1 VVLNSNT
8 LGINA
13 PTLFATGNRMKH
25 LSGLR
30 QLLLVLFLLVGASG
44 NVSAASPVKG
54 PLTLS
59 GTNLEVWG
67 SYKIRHML
75 FPKEEWEFFVIVLPK
90 DVRQG
95 TLIKIAREFYAK
107 YPNARVRFFSDKKH
121 IQQYIDRDRYM
132 NDKTGKIREVEFPNQ
147 EWVQNH
153 LLGNINNRSST
164 YQRHWM
170 LEDRYGNNIS
180 LLP

>member
-1 VVLNSNT
+1 MKY
-8 LGINA
+8 
-13 PTLFATGNRMKH
+13 LFSFR
-25 LSGLR
+25 R
-30 QLLLVLFLLVGASG
+30 LLLVLLLIVGTSG
-44 NVSAASPVKG
+44 YVFAASPEKG

-59 GTNLEVWG
+59 GINLEVWD

-75 FPKEEWEFFVIVLPK
+75 FPNEEWEFFVVVAPK

-95 TLIKIAREFYAK
+95 TLIKIAKEFYAK
-107 YPNARVRFFSDKKH
+107 YPKTRARFFSDKKH
-121 IQQYIDRDRYM
+121 IQQYVDRDRYM
-132 NDKTGKIREVEFPNQ
+132 NDKTGKVREVAFPNQ

-164 YQRHWM
+164 YQRRWM
-170 LEDRYGNNIS
+170 LEDRYGNNLS